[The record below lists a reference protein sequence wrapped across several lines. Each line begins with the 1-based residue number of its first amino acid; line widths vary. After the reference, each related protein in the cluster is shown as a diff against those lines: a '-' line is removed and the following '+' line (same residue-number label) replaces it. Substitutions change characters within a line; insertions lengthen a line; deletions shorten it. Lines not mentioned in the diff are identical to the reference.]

1 MLSIAIADDHP
12 VVLNGIRHALEAMP
26 GRFQIVAEAQNAD
39 ELLKSLRGRSC
50 DVALV
55 DWSMPSGTQPDGYE
69 LLNTLGVRYPALIIV
84 VMTTSL
90 QPALLGACLAAGAKG
105 LFDKR
110 SDPATLPSLLIRAA
124 QGKTCISPGFE
135 SILAYHYQARRYWGV
150 DNSDLLTPREQEVIG
165 LGMKGMTGR
174 QIATQL
180 GRSEK
185 TISRLRR
192 SALDKLGLEAHAIP
206 SGGYWPTGVRMVTNS
221 SADVG

>member
-1 MLSIAIADDHP
+1 VLSIAIADDHP
-12 VVLNGIRHALEAMP
+12 VVLNGVRHALEAMP
-26 GRFQIVAEAQNAD
+26 GRFHIVTQAQNAD
-39 ELLKSLRGRSC
+39 ELLKGLRGRPC

-55 DWSMPSGTQPDGYE
+55 DWSMPSGAQADGCA
-69 LLNTLGVRYPALIIV
+69 LLDTLGVRYPALTVV

-110 SDPATLPSLLIRAA
+110 SDPATLPLLLIRAA
-124 QGKTCISPGFE
+124 QGKTSISPGFE
-135 SILAYHYQARRYWGV
+135 SILSHQYQARRYWGA
-150 DNSDLLTPREQEVIG
+150 DTSALLTLREKEVIA

-192 SALDKLGLEAHAIP
+192 SALDKLGLEAHAMP
-206 SGGYWPTGVRMVTNS
+206 LGTYWPTAVRMVTNS
-221 SADVG
+221 SAEVG